1 MESQIVESHGVDA
14 PRMFATATLMCVVWL
29 GAITMLVRQAQVTN
43 FGGDRTAVTSTQS
56 LALLTPASMR
66 EQPIQ

>member
-1 MESQIVESHGVDA
+1 
-14 PRMFATATLMCVVWL
+14 
-29 GAITMLVRQAQVTN
+29 MLVRQAQVTD